1 MADDNINDLI
11 EDVINASKLPAKA
24 RAINIKPTVASLS
37 SIAYE
42 NGILPAA
49 LDRLVDLVTTPN
61 YLDQASLAAIVRNL
75 YPAERVSPDVVLR
88 VVSALGHGTLKAS
101 LSLQGALLKWL
112 VMVYHVLDG
121 PVVLAHVYSVLFNL
135 LDTAA
140 IRPQLAHLLA
150 LITRRR
156 HVRPFRIQALLNLS
170 RQTGNDPPLVGL
182 LRVFKD
188 YYPEIIVGE
197 AVRGKASAF
206 KHPDLLWRSRLDEI
220 QDAHRQRAAERR
232 TTGPQSGFRVNR
244 PVNRAQRNKTVPT
257 VLTSHATEESVTLE
271 EVEDVSSFVS
281 KMDKLELPNQ
291 LVAVLADPLLQ
302 KLLILRPNP
311 ESYQR
316 ISNWLSAVFQ
326 EVMSGD
332 ADEATLW
339 EVLEVAREFVM
350 RTRTIPPLLLGFFSR
365 FFEIWGGEGRRETVF
380 DILGFVPFHNFEEL
394 HQHIFM
400 PLEAAVQDFAPESQ
414 LGLLKMYTHV
424 LRHWT
429 AILQS
434 DDGIPETASPTVSGL
449 VRHVSMLALTLL
461 QTTPC
466 VTSDSLILDFYE
478 QAARL
483 VTDGKLK
490 RYIRIELPPTPL
502 VYTFLFNN
510 SLATVSR
517 MCYILAVYKKGI
529 ETAVS
534 TRPRA
539 RSVSGDDNPPRIDS
553 HTYDR
558 SFVDLFNGYIMDMCN
573 CFWRNR
579 AFNSTDTN
587 ARACTLSAGTINAL
601 ATYVLSVDRALALNS
616 YFSLSHSPVL
626 CFQSIE
632 RVRDLEDDAIQH
644 DKSIRVR
651 HGGPVTQSSL
661 TRLANAGGMRL
672 SWQDYRIEVL
682 RNLADSG
689 FPGVAELLKNA
700 MTVLRKSIDG
710 RLSIQGT
717 PIQM

>member
-1 MADDNINDLI
+1 
-11 EDVINASKLPAKA
+11 SKLPAKA

-37 SIAYE
+37 SVAYE

-101 LSLQGALLKWL
+101 LTLQAALLKWL

-232 TTGPQSGFRVNR
+232 ATGPQSGFRVNR
-244 PVNRAQRNKTVPT
+244 PVNRAQRNKTVPS
-257 VLTSHATEESVTLE
+257 VLTSHATEDSVTLE

-332 ADEATLW
+332 ADQATLW
-339 EVLEVAREFVM
+339 EVLEVAREFVV

-365 FFEIWGGEGRRETVF
+365 FFEIWGGEGRRQTVF
-380 DILGFVPFHNFEEL
+380 DILGFVPFHNFAEL
-394 HQHIFM
+394 HEHIFM
-400 PLEAAVQDFAPESQ
+400 PLEAAVRDFAPKSQ

-429 AILQS
+429 TILQS
-434 DDGIPETASPTVSGL
+434 EDRIPDMASPTVSGL
-449 VRHVSMLALTLL
+449 VRHVNMLALTLL
-461 QTTPC
+461 QTTPS

-529 ETAVS
+529 ETAVA
-534 TRPRA
+534 TRPRGP
-539 RSVSGDDNPPRIDS
+539 SVSRDGDGSGNGSGNGNGNAPRIDS
-553 HTYDR
+553 HAYDR

-579 AFNSTDTN
+579 AFNNTDTN
-587 ARACTLSAGTINAL
+587 ARACTLSPATVNAL

-626 CFQSIE
+626 CYQSIE

-644 DKSIRVR
+644 DRSIRVR
-651 HGGPVTQSSL
+651 HGGPVTQNSL

-682 RNLADSG
+682 RSLADSG

-700 MTVLRKSIDG
+700 MTVLRKSMDG